1 MVTKDIVVTKNNIFG
16 DYIIFLS
23 PKVYTLV
30 TNKCSL
36 SPKVMAGTPIFVG
49 TPLVTI
55 LLVTR
60 GVKLLV
66 TNLFLSPKR
75 LPNLAQY

>member
-60 GVKLLV
+60 VVRHLV
-66 TNLFLSPKR
+66 TNFFCR
-75 LPNLAQY
+75 QNLETFGD